1 MKKLNHNFK
10 KKFGQNFLMDK
21 NIIVNTVSAVD
32 LTENDLVIEIGPGS
46 GMLTEEILK
55 KCNVLAYEIDTDLKD
70 ALLNIANNERLEVVW
85 DDFLKRD
92 INSDV
97 SRYNY
102 NKLYIIANLPYYI
115 TTPIITKIIED
126 NIDVEKVVIMV
137 QKEVGDRFSSMPGR
151 RDYGS
156 ITVFL
161 NYFFSIK
168 KLFDVS
174 RNCFYP
180 KPNVDSVILML
191 EKRKNMF
198 FVKDRDRL
206 FKLIRDSFNYKRKTI
221 KNNLIGYDLDKID
234 LILKK
239 YNFSLSTRAEEL
251 PLEVFIDIS
260 NNL

>member
-221 KNNLIGYDLDKID
+221 KNNLSGYDLDKID